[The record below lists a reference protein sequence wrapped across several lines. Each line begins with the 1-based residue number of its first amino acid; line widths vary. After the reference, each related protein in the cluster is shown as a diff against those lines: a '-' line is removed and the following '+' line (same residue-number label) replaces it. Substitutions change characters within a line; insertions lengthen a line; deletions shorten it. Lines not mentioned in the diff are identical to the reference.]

1 VSLKD
6 GDMQQVG
13 LLGWPVAHS
22 ISPAMFNA
30 AFESLGMNWR
40 YTAFAVAPDQL
51 KQTLH
56 DLQRQG
62 VRGLNVT
69 VPHKQAV
76 IPFVDVL
83 HTEAK
88 AVGAVNTITFTN
100 SDGTVKLHG
109 TNTDIEGFRAD
120 LVAFLDMDETR
131 PLRALVLGSGGSARA
146 ATYVLAQLGYQIT
159 VVARNPNRA
168 LELIRDV
175 QIGFAT
181 PARAVPADITSTQWR
196 MKMVAVPW
204 DRLGQVSPR
213 ADLIVNCTPVGMW
226 PQDHESPWPN
236 HVPIPATAMVYDM
249 VYRPAKT
256 RLIRQAEAAGSRA
269 IGGLGM
275 LVKQGAAAFRL
286 WTGKEPPLDV
296 MMQAAQ
302 KALDL

>member
-1 VSLKD
+1 MSLKN
-6 GDMQQVG
+6 GDVQQVG

-22 ISPAMFNA
+22 VSPAMFNA

-69 VPHKQAV
+69 VPHKEAV

-83 HTEAK
+83 HAEAK
-88 AVGAVNTITFTN
+88 AVGAVNTITFIN
-100 SDGTVKLHG
+100 NDGVVKLHG
-109 TNTDIEGFRAD
+109 TNTDIAGFRAD

-181 PARAVPADITSTQWR
+181 PRTRHSCRHHFHT
-196 MKMVAVPW
+196 VAYENG
-204 DRLGQVSPR
+204 RRSLGPPRPGIAR

-226 PQDHESPWPN
+226 PQDNESPWPD
-236 HVPIPATAMVYDM
+236 HVPIPATAVVYDM

-256 RLIRQAEAAGSRA
+256 RLIRQAEAAGARA

-286 WTGKEPPLDV
+286 WTGREAPLDV
-296 MMQAAQ
+296 MTQAAQ
-302 KALDL
+302 KALEL

>member
-1 VSLKD
+1 MSLKN
-6 GDMQQVG
+6 GDVQQVG

-22 ISPAMFNA
+22 VSPAMFNA

-83 HTEAK
+83 HAEAK

-100 SDGTVKLHG
+100 SGGTVKLHG
-109 TNTDIEGFRAD
+109 TNTDIEGFRTD

-131 PLRALVLGSGGSARA
+131 PLRALVLGSGGAARA

-181 PARAVPADITSTQWR
+181 PARAIPADITSTQWR
-196 MKMVAVPW
+196 MKMVTVPW
-204 DRLGQVSPR
+204 DRLGQVSSR

-226 PQDHESPWPN
+226 PQDNESPWPD
-236 HVPIPATAMVYDM
+236 HVPIPATAIVYDM
-249 VYRPAKT
+249 VYRPTKT
-256 RLIRQAEAAGSRA
+256 RLIRQAEAAGARA

-286 WTGKEPPLDV
+286 WTGQEAPLDV
-296 MMQAAQ
+296 MTQAAQ
-302 KALDL
+302 KALEL